1 MTPQRPIPVRALFT
15 HGCVALALVALS
27 VAPLP
32 LGADDPDPFPQRIER
47 AIGDRTVKLVRT
59 GKAVRKQLG
68 FKVYDVASYLQ
79 DGARARTAE
88 ELSAAP
94 HAKQLHLIFVMTVP
108 GDDMAITF
116 ESTMRKNYPAP
127 AFAKELQQLL
137 DQVRKNSA
145 RKGDRMLITHIPDKG
160 MHYRFQSK
168 SDVQELL
175 IPNPAFSRA
184 VWDNYFGEYNCGEN
198 VKIGLTAELV
208 R

>member
-1 MTPQRPIPVRALFT
+1 
-15 HGCVALALVALS
+15 LS
-27 VAPLP
+27 GLP
-32 LGADDPDPFPQRIER
+32 LLAGSDEQDPFPSRIER
-47 AIGDRTVKLVRT
+47 SIGDRTVKLVRT

-79 DGARARTAE
+79 EGARARSAE

-137 DQVRKNSA
+137 DQVRKSSA

-168 SDVQELL
+168 GDAQELL
-175 IPNPAFSRA
+175 IPNPAFSKA

-198 VKIGLTAELV
+198 VKVGLTAELV